1 MNLVG
6 SPIDLLIAFTA
17 GVLMSFTPCVY
28 PLIPITVGYIGASAR
43 GSRLKGFIL
52 SAIYAL
58 GIATTY
64 SILGAIASL
73 TGKVFGQIAG
83 SPWPYFIVAN
93 ACIFF
98 GLVLLGVFNLSL
110 PTLTPLEKATDEVG
124 GGIPFK
130 ADGDSMLP
138 SAQIVNPVRKLISNG
153 VRELC
158 SLTGLTAKKIEPK
171 GIISVFLLGLVS
183 GLVVGPC
190 TAPALAT
197 ILVYVG
203 TKQNL
208 FYGMA
213 LLFCFAYGLCTVL
226 ILAGTFSSILVNLP
240 KSGIWIERIKKICG
254 IILILVGEYFLIIA
268 GRYFL

>member
-6 SPIDLLIAFTA
+6 NPLDLLIAFAA
-17 GVLMSFTPCVY
+17 GVLVSFTPCVY
-28 PLIPITVGYIGASAR
+28 PLVPITVGYIGGSAR

-52 SAIYAL
+52 SVIYAL

-64 SILGAIASL
+64 SILGAVASL

-98 GLVLLGVFNLSL
+98 GLVLLDVFRIPL
-110 PTLTPLEKATDEVG
+110 PTFSVK
-124 GGIPFK
+124 
-130 ADGDSMLP
+130 
-138 SAQIVNPVRKLISNG
+138 R
-153 VRELC
+153 
-158 SLTGLTAKKIEPK
+158 IEPK
-171 GIISVFLLGLVS
+171 GIISVFLFGMIS

-208 FYGMA
+208 VYGMS

-226 ILAGTFSSILVNLP
+226 ILAGTFSSMLVNLP
-240 KSGIWIERIKKICG
+240 KSGMWIERAKKLCG
-254 IILILVGEYFLIIA
+254 LVLIGIGEYFLIQS
-268 GRYFL
+268 GRYFLW